1 MPKTHAQQPQQI
13 IQASNL
19 WTAREAYLL
28 AGITLMAGL
37 AIGYLIRGS
46 SAPAVA
52 VNASAPVSAPVS
64 QAPAPSAESIRVFA
78 DPLLQSLK
86 IDPNHYETLVKLGNL
101 YYDYKVFP
109 EAITYYEKAVKVNAK
124 DVNVLTDLGT
134 SYWYAGFPEKA
145 VVRYEQAL
153 AIQPTYAQTLFNLGV
168 VRMDGLKDPR
178 GAVAA
183 WEKLLATNPQYVDRQ
198 KVQDLLVKARSQAG

>member
-1 MPKTHAQQPQQI
+1 MPKTQAQHAPT
-13 IQASNL
+13 IQATNL

-28 AGITLMAGL
+28 AGITLIAGL
-37 AIGYLIRGS
+37 ALGYLIRGS
-46 SAPAVA
+46 SSPVTA
-52 VNASAPVSAPVS
+52 VNAPVPVSAPATS
-64 QAPAPSAESIRVFA
+64 APAASSESVRVFA
-78 DPLLQSLK
+78 EPLLQALK
-86 IDPNHYETLVKLGNL
+86 IEPNNYETLVKLGNL

-109 EAITYYEKAVKVNAK
+109 EAITYYEKAVKVSAK

-153 AIQPTYAQTLFNLGV
+153 VIQPTYGQTLFNLGV
-168 VRMDGLKDPR
+168 VRMDGLKDPK

-183 WEKLLATNPQYVDRQ
+183 WEKLLSTNPQYPDRQ
-198 KVQDLLVKARSQAG
+198 KVQEMLAKARQAG

>member
-1 MPKTHAQQPQQI
+1 MPKTQQPVM
-13 IQASNL
+13 QANDL
-19 WTAREAYLL
+19 WTSREAYLL

-52 VNASAPVSAPVS
+52 VNATAPVSAPS
-64 QAPAPSAESIRVFA
+64 AQAPAPSAESIRVFA

-86 IDPNHYETLVKLGNL
+86 IDPNHYDTLVKLGNL

-153 AIQPTYAQTLFNLGV
+153 AIQPTYAQTLFNLGI
-168 VRMDGLKDPR
+168 VRMDGLKDAR